1 MKNTKGFT
9 LIELLAVI
17 VVLAVIMLVATTA
30 VVPMMNRAQKQAFI
44 TDAQTII
51 KGAESYFIY
60 KDMTGGNVS
69 GLDKNTMNDYNGTDY
84 GYVSYKCVDIN
95 VDSSA
100 GVDDLLGEYVE
111 EKGKESYYGTVIY
124 DKVKDYYQ
132 IYVTDGEKYIFTD
145 WETDGKTFLS
155 SADETVVKETADDDR
170 FESWNSGWPTCET
183 IKNFVTNAL

>member
-1 MKNTKGFT
+1 MKNEKGFT

-69 GLDKNTMNDYNGTDY
+69 GLEKQNTQEYDDTNY
-84 GYVSYKCVDIN
+84 GHVSYKCVDIN
-95 VDSSA
+95 VASSS
-100 GVDDLLGEYVE
+100 GIDDLLGEYVE
-111 EKGKESYYGTVIY
+111 EKGKESYYGTVVY
-124 DKVKDYYQ
+124 DKIRNFYQ

-145 WETDGKTFLS
+145 WKTDGKEFLS
-155 SADETVVKETADDDR
+155 SADETIVKETADDDR

-183 IKNFVTNAL
+183 IKNFVTYAL